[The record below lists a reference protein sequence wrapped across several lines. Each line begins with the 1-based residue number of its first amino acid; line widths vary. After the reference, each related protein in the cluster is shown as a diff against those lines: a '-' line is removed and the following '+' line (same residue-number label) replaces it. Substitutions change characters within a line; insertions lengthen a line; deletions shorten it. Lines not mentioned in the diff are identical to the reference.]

1 MAECPVTFENSKSI
15 QGWERSCF
23 ERSITC
29 LMKELEGHYTTVE
42 LRNETEVTG
51 KTENVDGFMNI
62 VLSDVTY
69 TKPNTDPLHFP
80 LIHIHGRQIRYV
92 HIPDQINMRRG
103 IVNQLDKF
111 RQDWGKYGTKVRK
124 GYVARKKKEREAI
137 LSKVQKVNNCS
148 NEVTEK

>member
-1 MAECPVTFENSKSI
+1 M
-15 QGWERSCF
+15 
-23 ERSITC
+23 
-29 LMKELEGHYTTVE
+29 MKELEGHYTTVE

-69 TKPNTDPLHFP
+69 SKPNTESVHFP

-92 HIPDQINMRRG
+92 HIPDQINMRRA

-124 GYVARKKKEREAI
+124 GYVERKRKEREEI
-137 LSKVQKVNNCS
+137 LSKVQKEKTS
-148 NEVTEK
+148 SETTEK